1 MDESLPSDVHAEGW
15 GQPRVCFCET
25 GTLLSEARK
34 LPSSSTEKSLYFP
47 PPVSKGQAAQQE
59 VASFS
64 LLNGFNVMSRNVP
77 LEQQDGSTAYDA
89 QTPG

>member
-1 MDESLPSDVHAEGW
+1 MHAEGW

-25 GTLLSEARK
+25 DALLSEARK
-34 LPSSSTEKSLYFP
+34 LPSSSTENSLYFP
-47 PPVSKGQAAQQE
+47 PPVCKGQAAQQE

-64 LLNGFNVMSRNVP
+64 LLNGFNVMSRNVS

>member
-1 MDESLPSDVHAEGW
+1 MCMQRGGASRASASAKQTRCSQRPENSLQA
-15 GQPRVCFCET
+15 
-25 GTLLSEARK
+25 A
-34 LPSSSTEKSLYFP
+34 TENSLYFP
-47 PPVSKGQAAQQE
+47 PPVCKGQAAQQE

-64 LLNGFNVMSRNVP
+64 LLNGFNVMSRNVS